1 VDHTELFVH
10 QLPPYAS
17 IYLDPQGKIGGDAR
31 DRVAGFWRAV
41 GLTPPAEPDHLASLL
56 GLWAGL
62 LERMGEE
69 DKAGQALVAHAAG
82 VLVWEH
88 LASWLTPYL
97 AAFAELA
104 PPPFDRWAQL
114 LAEVV
119 LDALPP
125 EPEYLPHTLDEDPS
139 PPDEDLTAFLLAPIR
154 SGLVIARTDLARAAR
169 ELGLGIRLGERA
181 FALRSLLDQDAPAV
195 LAWLGKEAKC
205 QATRLEDSA
214 FPASLRDAWACRA
227 RAAAQVCQER

>member
-1 VDHTELFVH
+1 MDHTELFVH

-17 IYLDPQGKIGGDAR
+17 IYLDPQGGIGGDAR

-62 LERMGEE
+62 LEGLE
-69 DKAGQALVAHAAG
+69 DEDEAGGALVGHAVG

-104 PPPFDRWAQL
+104 PPPFDRWGEL
-114 LAEVV
+114 LTEVV
-119 LDALPP
+119 LAAIPSQA
-125 EPEYLPHTLDEDPS
+125 EYLPHGLGDEPDG
-139 PPDEDLTAFLLAPIR
+139 PDEELIPYLLAPVR
-154 SGLVIARTDLARAAR
+154 SGLVLTRADLGRAAR

-195 LAWLGKEAKC
+195 LAWLGKEAKR
-205 QATRLEDSA
+205 QVTRLEDSA
-214 FPASLRDAWACRA
+214 FPTPLRNAWACRA

>member
-1 VDHTELFVH
+1 MDHTELFVH
-10 QLPPYAS
+10 RLPPYAS

-62 LERMGEE
+62 LERLEEE
-69 DKAGQALVAHAAG
+69 DEAGQALVTHAAG

-97 AAFAELA
+97 AAFVELA
-104 PPPFDRWAQL
+104 PEPYRQWGHL
-114 LAEVV
+114 LADMVCASLPEDQPELAHG
-119 LDALPP
+119 LDA
-125 EPEYLPHTLDEDPS
+125 EPDDPG
-139 PPDEDLTAFLLAPIR
+139 EDLIPFVLAPVQ
-154 SGLVIARTDLARAAR
+154 SGLVLTLADLGRAAR

-181 FALRSLLDQDAPAV
+181 FALRSLLDQDAAAV
-195 LAWLGKEAKC
+195 TRWLADEASR
-205 QATRLEDSA
+205 QAHRLEKSP
-214 FPASLRDAWACRA
+214 FPASLRDAWLSRA
-227 RAAAQVCQER
+227 LATAAGLA